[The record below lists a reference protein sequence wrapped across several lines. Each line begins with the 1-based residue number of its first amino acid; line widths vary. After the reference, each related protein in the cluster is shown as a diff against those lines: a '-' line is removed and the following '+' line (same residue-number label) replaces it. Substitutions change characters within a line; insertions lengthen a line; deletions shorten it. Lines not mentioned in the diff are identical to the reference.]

1 MSDFSSSISTKLV
14 HVGRNTDV
22 SQGFVNIPPFNGSTV
37 LHHSSADMK
46 ERTRRQMNGEEV
58 LTYGTGGGPTHDAF
72 FQLMNELEG
81 GEGTWAY
88 STGLAGCVI
97 PFFAFVKAGDH
108 VLVTDS
114 VYGPT
119 REFCE
124 TILRGLGIEVEFY
137 IPTIGERIEELIR
150 SNTRLIFM
158 ESPGSH
164 SFEMQDVPAIVRVAQ
179 KHNVWTMIDNTWATP
194 MYFQPLKAGVD
205 VVIHAATKYIGGHS
219 DLLMSTATCN
229 AKAWPLV
236 KAVSIT
242 MGQLAPADTIYLA
255 HRGIRTMK
263 VRMEAQFKS
272 AQKIVDW
279 LEQQPE
285 VEKILWP
292 AHEKDPGYPIW
303 KRDFTGAA
311 ALFAV
316 KLKDNVPDAALDAFL
331 DNLKLFGLGYS
342 WGGYESLLIRSYGK
356 RCKDDSTAFEKMLRL
371 SIGLEDAEDLIRD
384 LQRGFEA
391 LRKEMP

>member
-1 MSDFSSSISTKLV
+1 MAENSSNFSTKLV
-14 HVGRNTDV
+14 HAGRNTDV
-22 SQGFVNIPPFNGSTV
+22 SQGLVNVPPFNGSTV
-37 LHHSSADMK
+37 LHKSSSDM
-46 ERTRRQMNGEEV
+46 RQRASLQMNGDEV
-58 LTYGTGGGPTHDAF
+58 QTYGTDGSPTHQAF
-72 FQLMNELEG
+72 NQLMNELEG
-81 GEGTWAY
+81 GAGTWSY

-124 TILRGLGIEVEFY
+124 TLLPGLGVEVEFY
-137 IPTIGERIEELIR
+137 EPTIGEEIEKLIR

-164 SFEMQDVPAIVRVAQ
+164 SFEMQDVPAIVQVAK
-179 KHNVWTMIDNTWATP
+179 KHDIWTMIDNSWATP
-194 MYFQPLKAGVD
+194 LYFQPLKVGVD
-205 VVIHAATKYIGGHS
+205 VVIHAVTKYIGGHS

-229 AKAWPLV
+229 ARAWPRV
-236 KAVSIT
+236 KKVSWT
-242 MGQLAPADTIYLA
+242 MGQLASADTVYMA
-255 HRGIRTMK
+255 HRGIRTIK
-263 VRMEAQFKS
+263 VRMEHQFQS
-272 AQKIVDW
+272 AKKIVQW

-285 VEKILWP
+285 VERILWP
-292 AHEKDPGYPIW
+292 AHEKDPGFPIW

-311 ALFAV
+311 SLFAV
-316 KLKDNVPDAALDAFL
+316 KLKDEVPDKAIDAFL
-331 DNLKLFGLGYS
+331 DSLQLFGLGYS

-356 RCKDDSTAFEKMLRL
+356 RTKSRKNEFEKMLRL
-371 SIGLEDAEDLIRD
+371 SIGLEDTEDLIKD

-391 LRKEMP
+391 LRR